1 MDQKC
6 NYATRI
12 VLRAVPVAL
21 AIGLA
26 ACGTE
31 ESRNPLS
38 PNIAGEIA
46 GVNITIPALIEPI
59 NGVLVVSGTPVVLK
73 FGSATSNSERPF
85 WYEVQLAKDDT
96 FQQIV
101 RESTQVAPQESGT
114 QALAQG
120 VTNNFPVEDTLESG
134 VTYWW
139 RVRAADGANTGPY
152 SEAHAFEVYTP
163 VTVGVPVP
171 KSPVGGV
178 VLTSPQPQL
187 NATTPEIT
195 GPATNIR
202 VRFEIATSTSF
213 ANPTAVLEVA
223 PGGERTLATSGNLA
237 WNTKYYW
244 RVRVAANG
252 REGQIVGN
260 WSQTVNF
267 KTPPAPAL
275 PPPPPPPPDPNTD
288 PPPTGP
294 APAPFCCP
302 PPNRFEVVQQ
312 VAAETGYPGSGIHVS
327 DFTQKVAER
336 LAKEDP
342 NWGRRINDAGPLG
355 KDTVAY
361 RINGQNNNPYSIDI
375 VLGATGSNPTIHWSE
390 HGSIGGVW
398 TPAN

>member
-85 WYEVQLAKDDT
+85 WYEVQLARDDT

-101 RESTQVAPQESGT
+101 RESTQVAPEESGT

-120 VTNNFPVEDTLESG
+120 VTNSFPVEETLESG

-187 NATTPEIT
+187 NTTTPEIT

-223 PGGERTLATSGNLA
+223 PGAERTLVTSGNLA
-237 WNTKYYW
+237 WNTTFYW

-275 PPPPPPPPDPNTD
+275 PPPPPPDRDPQPDPS
-288 PPPTGP
+288 PTGP
-294 APAPFCCP
+294 APAPSCCP
-302 PPNRFEVVQQ
+302 PPNRFDVMKQ
-312 VAAETGYPGSGIHVS
+312 VAAQTGYPNSGISVH

-336 LAKEDP
+336 LVREDA
-342 NWGRRINDAGPLG
+342 NWGRYINTNGNLG
-355 KDTVAY
+355 FDILAY
-361 RINGQNNNPYSIDI
+361 RINGQNQKPYKIDI
-375 VLGATGSNPTIHWSE
+375 VLGANTSGAKIHWLQE
-390 HGSIGGVW
+390 GIGNGTWKSV
-398 TPAN
+398 N

>member
-1 MDQKC
+1 MHQVC
-6 NYATRI
+6 V
-12 VLRAVPVAL
+12 VLRQVPL
-21 AIGLA
+21 TLD
-26 ACGTE
+26 
-31 ESRNPLS
+31 SLRR
-38 PNIAGEIA
+38 
-46 GVNITIPALIEPI
+46 
-59 NGVLVVSGTPVVLK
+59 SGQ
-73 FGSATSNSERPF
+73 GSAT
-85 WYEVQLAKDDT
+85 V
-96 FQQIV
+96 
-101 RESTQVAPQESGT
+101 
-114 QALAQG
+114 
-120 VTNNFPVEDTLESG
+120 
-134 VTYWW
+134 
-139 RVRAADGANTGPY
+139 
-152 SEAHAFEVYTP
+152 
-163 VTVGVPVP
+163 
-171 KSPVGGV
+171 
-178 VLTSPQPQL
+178 
-187 NATTPEIT
+187 TTPEIT
-195 GPATNIR
+195 GQATNIR

-223 PGGERTLATSGNLA
+223 PGAERTLATSGNLA
-237 WNTKYYW
+237 WNTTFYW